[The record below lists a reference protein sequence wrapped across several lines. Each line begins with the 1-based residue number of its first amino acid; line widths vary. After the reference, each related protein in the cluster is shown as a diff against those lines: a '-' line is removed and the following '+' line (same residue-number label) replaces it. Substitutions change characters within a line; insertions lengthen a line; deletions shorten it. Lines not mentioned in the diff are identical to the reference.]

1 MELLVL
7 GSGAGGGFPQ
17 WNCNCP
23 NCAGLRTGRIRAQ
36 PRTQSSICITA
47 DGSNWLLVNA
57 SPDIRQQLTSTL
69 VLQPSRASRDTGIQ
83 AVLLIDSQIDHA
95 TGLLTLR
102 EGKRLALYT
111 TTAVYEDLTGAFPL
125 IRVLDHYCGSSWHE
139 IPVNGSSF
147 TVAEIPG
154 LEFQAIPLAS
164 RAPPYSPHRSAPR
177 FGETIGLFVRDP
189 ATEGAVFY
197 APGVGQVEP
206 RLVRLMSQADCVL
219 LDGTFWS
226 EDEMQRRGVGEKRAA
241 DMGHLPLSG
250 PGGLIEL
257 LRGLEVKRKL
267 LIHIN
272 NTNPILDEESPERQQ
287 LIREGIE
294 LAWDGMRLRL

>member
-17 WNCNCP
+17 WNCNCL

-47 DGSNWLLVNA
+47 DSSNWVLVNA
-57 SPDIRQQLTSTL
+57 SPDIRQQLTSTP
-69 VLQPSRASRDTGIQ
+69 VLQPSRTSRDTGIQ
-83 AVLLIDSQIDHA
+83 AVMLIDSQIDHT

-102 EGKRLALYT
+102 EGKRLQLYT
-111 TTAVYEDLTGAFPL
+111 TAAVYEDLTCAFPL
-125 IRVLDHYCGSSWHE
+125 VRVLDHYCGSSWHE
-139 IPVNGSSF
+139 IPLDGPSF
-147 TVAEIPG
+147 TIAEVPG
-154 LEFQAIPLAS
+154 LEFQAIPLTS
-164 RAPPYSPHRSAPR
+164 KAPPYSPHRSSPGL
-177 FGETIGLFVRDP
+177 GETIGVFVRDQ
-189 ATEGAVFY
+189 ATGGTIFY
-197 APGVGQVEP
+197 APGVGRIEP
-206 RLVRLMSQADCVL
+206 RLVSTMAQADCVL

-250 PGGLIEL
+250 PGGTIEL
-257 LRGLEVKRKL
+257 LHGLEVKRKI

-272 NTNPILDEESPERQQ
+272 NTNPILDEESAERRQ
-287 LIREGIE
+287 LAREGIE
-294 LAWDGMRLRL
+294 IAWDGMRLRL